1 MIQKIEI
8 IIIIIPKLNQI
19 HKKLSQSFSSIS
31 VFLAFIF
38 TLLKLNFKKKNSFKK
53 KKKQLFWDYVKI
65 IKIIKKSINIFINK
79 GFLIKKSIFKE
90 NK

>member
-31 VFLAFIF
+31 VFLAFISP
-38 TLLKLNFKKKNSFKK
+38 LGKLKNKKKN
-53 KKKQLFWDYVKI
+53 
-65 IKIIKKSINIFINK
+65 
-79 GFLIKKSIFKE
+79 
-90 NK
+90 